1 MIIIIIYEV
10 SIQLIKNTDLLLTA
24 YAIVQRVLEFSHFV
38 YSSKFW
44 WMNLDAFTLQ
54 HHKK

>member
-1 MIIIIIYEV
+1 MTIIIIYEV

-38 YSSKFW
+38 YSSKF
-44 WMNLDAFTLQ
+44 
-54 HHKK
+54 